1 MAAFNNN
8 CTSLLISNKHFG
20 LVHGGI
26 MLLDENKNN
35 DFLFDDLDDL
45 EDLTAIT
52 SKNQASIDL
61 SANIDRNTA
70 NKKAKAAQETSILHE
85 LVDYLKIIV
94 IATIAALFIN
104 NFIIVNA
111 IVPTGSMNNTI
122 MQGDRLVGFRLSYMF
137 SKPERG
143 DIIIFKYPDNV
154 KEKFVKRVIG
164 LPGDIV
170 EIKDEADG
178 VNVYINGEILNEPY
192 IREAMIIENDY
203 IFVVPANSYFV
214 MGDNRNDS
222 KDSRYWNNTF
232 VPDDYILAKAVF
244 KYYPH
249 MEIMSDD
256 K

>member
-1 MAAFNNN
+1 
-8 CTSLLISNKHFG
+8 
-20 LVHGGI
+20 